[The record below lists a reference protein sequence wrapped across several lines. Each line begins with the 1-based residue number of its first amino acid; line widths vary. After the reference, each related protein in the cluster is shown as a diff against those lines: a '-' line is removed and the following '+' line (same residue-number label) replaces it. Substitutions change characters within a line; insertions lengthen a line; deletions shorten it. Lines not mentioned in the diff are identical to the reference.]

1 MELDYGQFIDLSN
14 MSADRRKELFP
25 FLNTKGWRGLDER
38 FFLLFRYPSGYYDDD
53 VDEDEDYYDA
63 YGCDSDSRAKW
74 IESLKDD
81 GVTQQIYIDS
91 LGSW

>member
-1 MELDYGQFIDLSN
+1 MELDYGQFVDLSN
-14 MSADRRKELFP
+14 MSCDERRKLFP
-25 FLNTKGWRGLDER
+25 ILNTKGWRALDER

-53 VDEDEDYYDA
+53 VDDDGDYYDG
-63 YGCDSDSRAKW
+63 YSSHEDGRHKW
-74 IESLKDD
+74 IKYLKDD